1 MNETLRT
8 LAFVGVAVVSLLVA
22 VFAAPTINDPL
33 ADMNLGSEF
42 YPDFKDSTKAA
53 SLSVVVFNEDTAR
66 RQQFIV
72 ENKDG
77 VWSIPSHNDYPADAA
92 ERLANTAASLIGIK
106 RDGFQS
112 QLVDSH
118 EALGVVDPLD
128 DDAPTL
134 KGRGDRL
141 ILKDADGNKL
151 VDFIIGKQVEGRDG
165 YYYVRKEGSN
175 AVYIAKMD
183 VDLSTKF
190 SDWVETDL
198 LKMNRDELTSVVI
211 HDYSIDENSGTLKE
225 GETSELSHAKS
236 SDPWTLA
243 GLDAETQELDVAK
256 VTAMISAMDELKLIG
271 VRPKPEGLSNDLKLS
286 KDAAPRTREA
296 FNDLIS
302 RGFFPTEQGL
312 KSNEGELVVTTNKGV
327 EYVLRFGEIF
337 TGSDLEIEAGLE
349 KDAKQAKADGEK
361 KADGDDK
368 ASDDKPEVEE
378 EKLQGR
384 FLFAFARFDEAAL
397 GPKPVEPEKPA
408 EPAAEEKTDDKP
420 PAEKE
425 DDKKPEA
432 PADDDQPAD
441 ADATD
446 EKPEDAKSEDDTPAD
461 DADADA
467 EKEKEADKP
476 TEKSAEQAAADA
488 AKAQAEYEQAMA
500 KYKTDLAAYEK
511 KAQEGRKEVEE
522 LNRRFADWY
531 YVISEEDFKKIRLH
545 RDELTKPKTPAGEA
559 GNIQSPLNGGGLP
572 PLN

>member
-1 MNETLRT
+1 
-8 LAFVGVAVVSLLVA
+8 
-22 VFAAPTINDPL
+22 
-33 ADMNLGSEF
+33 MNLGSEF

-53 SLSVVVFNEDTAR
+53 SLSVVVFNEDSAR

-72 ENKDG
+72 ENKNG
-77 VWSIPSHNDYPADAA
+77 VWSIPSHNNYPADAA

-112 QLVDSH
+112 QSADSH

-128 DDAPTL
+128 EKASTL

-141 ILKDADGNKL
+141 MLKDTDGNKL

-211 HDYSIDENSGTLKE
+211 HDYTIDEATGTLKE
-225 GETSELSHAKS
+225 GETSDLSHAKS

-243 GLDAETQELDVAK
+243 GLDAETQELDTVK
-256 VTAMISAMDELKLIG
+256 VNSMISAMDELKLIG

-286 KDAAPRTREA
+286 KDAAPRTREV

-327 EYVLRFGEIF
+327 QYVLRFGEIF

-361 KADGDDK
+361 KTEGDATDK
-368 ASDDKPEVEE
+368 ADDDKPKVEE

-384 FLFAFARFDEAAL
+384 FLFAFARFDKAAL

-408 EPAAEEKTDDKP
+408 EITPAKKTDDKP
-420 PAEKE
+420 AAEKE
-425 DDKKPEA
+425 EEKKPEA
-432 PADDDQPAD
+432 PADNEKSEDADAKPADDQPAD
-441 ADATD
+441 TDVKPTNDKPADTD
-446 EKPEDAKSEDDTPAD
+446 EKPADEKPAD
-461 DADADA
+461 KEA
-467 EKEKEADKP
+467 EKTPEEVA
-476 TEKSAEQAAADA
+476 AEA
-488 AKAQAEYEQAMA
+488 AKVKAEYEQAMA
-500 KYKTDLAAYEK
+500 KYKTDLVAYDK
-511 KAQEGRKEVEE
+511 KAEEGHKEVEE

-531 YVISEEDFKKIRLH
+531 YVIPEEEFKKIRLR
-545 RDELTKPKTPAGEA
+545 RDELAKPKTPEGKAD
-559 GNIQSPLNGGGLP
+559 NLQLPLNGGLP
-572 PLN
+572 TLK